1 MQIETFDMIV
11 LGAGSGG
18 LAAAIRAGRHGAR
31 VAILDPG
38 LIGGT
43 CVNVGCVPKKAFWY
57 AAQMSDG
64 FGLARAYGF
73 QEVTDRPLDW
83 PAFVLRRQA
92 YIDRIH
98 AGYQRTLAETHVQM
112 IHDRGEL
119 IAADRVSTGTR
130 ILSAPHI
137 VIATGA
143 RPRRLDT
150 PGFELGMVSDGFFD
164 LRECPPRTAIV
175 GGGYIA
181 VELAGVLRA
190 LGSEVTM
197 YVRHRLMGGF
207 DEPMADALA
216 GHMVAHGIHINY
228 GCEVEAV
235 NRDGGQLRLSCDK
248 GGQPEPYDAL
258 IWAVGR
264 DPNSSG
270 IGLEAIGVEV
280 DANGHIVVD
289 RYQDTCVPGV
299 HAIGDVTQAKALT
312 PVAVQAGRHL
322 ADRLFC
328 GKADAHVDPEYVPS
342 VVFSHPPLATVGLT
356 EVEARRK
363 YGDEVTVYNGSF
375 VPMQFGLA
383 GRSERSLIRM
393 ICLGSEERVVGLHML
408 GVEADE
414 IMQGFAVALRLG
426 ACKKDFDTTAA
437 IHPTSSEELVLLNA
451 RTA

>member
-1 MQIETFDMIV
+1 MEIESFDMIV

-31 VAILDPG
+31 VALLDDG
-38 LIGGT
+38 VIGGT
-43 CVNVGCVPKKAFWY
+43 CVNVGCVPKKAMWY
-57 AAQMSDG
+57 AAQMADG
-64 FGLARAYGF
+64 FGLARDYGF
-73 QEVTDRPLDW
+73 KDVADGPLDW
-83 PAFVLRRQA
+83 PAFIRRRQA

-98 AGYQRTLAETHVQM
+98 TGYRKTLADTHVHM
-112 IHDRGEL
+112 IAARGEL
-119 IAADRVSTGTR
+119 IATDRVTTGTR
-130 ILSAPHI
+130 ALQAPHI

-150 PGFELGMVSDGFFD
+150 PGFGLGMVSDGFFD
-164 LRECPPRTAIV
+164 LRECPRRTAIV

-181 VELAGVLRA
+181 VELAGLLRA
-190 LGSEVTM
+190 LGGDVTL

-207 DEPMADALA
+207 DEPMAYAL
-216 GHMVAHGIHINY
+216 GEHMVAHGIDINY
-228 GCEVEAV
+228 RCQIQDVR
-235 NRDGGQLRLSCDK
+235 RDGAQLWLTCDK
-248 GGQPEPYDAL
+248 GDQPGPYDAL

-264 DPNSSG
+264 EPNSSG
-270 IGLEAIGVEV
+270 IGLEALGVAR
-280 DANGHIVVD
+280 DAEGHIVVD
-289 RYQDTCVPGV
+289 RYQDTCVPGI
-299 HAIGDVTQAKALT
+299 HAVGDVTQAKALT
-312 PVAVQAGRHL
+312 PVAVQAGRCL

-328 GKADAHVDPEYVPS
+328 GKPDAHVDPDYIPS

-356 EVEARRK
+356 EAEARQAH
-363 YGDEVTVYNGSF
+363 GDAVTVYHGSF
-375 VPMQFGLA
+375 VPMQFSLA

-393 ICLGSEERVVGLHML
+393 ICAGPDERVVGLHML

-426 ACKKDFDTTAA
+426 ARKKDFDTTVA